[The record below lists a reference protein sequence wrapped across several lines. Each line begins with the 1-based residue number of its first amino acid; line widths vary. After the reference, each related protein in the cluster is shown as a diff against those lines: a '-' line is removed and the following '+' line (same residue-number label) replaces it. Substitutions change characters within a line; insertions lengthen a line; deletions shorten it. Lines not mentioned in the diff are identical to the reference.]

1 MTVTLIFHLIIF
13 CIRCHNLPSLKDCN
27 WEGIINVSF
36 IDSFR
41 PPRHFFLHFFV
52 SVCNCDRVANKY
64 KCKYFSSSSK
74 ILDKCGCVVDYN
86 SIPTGWC
93 QYLRL
98 GYIVLCTSVNKT
110 IIIIIIT
117 IIIIIIIIIIIVMKS
132 GAPLLG
138 LAKSFY
144 YILVY
149 SNKNLLGK
157 GCLVFNICKLPYI
170 DCYFNFPS
178 DNILY
183 PLP

>member
-1 MTVTLIFHLIIF
+1 MIF
-13 CIRCHNLPSLKDCN
+13 CIRCRKFMPSLKNCN
-27 WEGIINVSF
+27 REAIIDISF

-74 ILDKCGCVVDYN
+74 ILDKCGCVVDQN

-93 QYLRL
+93 QYLQL

-110 IIIIIIT
+110 IIIIVTTTT
-117 IIIIIIIIIIIVMKS
+117 IIIIIIIIIVIKT

-138 LAKSFY
+138 LAK
-144 YILVY
+144 YIY
-149 SNKNLLGK
+149 
-157 GCLVFNICKLPYI
+157 
-170 DCYFNFPS
+170 
-178 DNILY
+178 
-183 PLP
+183 